1 MIGFWN
7 LKKNFTKNMDMNLKL
22 EYIILIILALM
33 FYFYSLKDDL
43 DKKKNKKFIKKNLKV
58 GSKILTE
65 SKIIGEVIEVNTT
78 DCLIISGKDEKYSYF
93 LIETDSIEKILEI

>member
-1 MIGFWN
+1 
-7 LKKNFTKNMDMNLKL
+7 MDMNLKL

-33 FYFYSLKDDL
+33 FYFYSLKNDL
-43 DKKKNKKFIKKNLKV
+43 DKIKNKKFIKKNLKV

-65 SKIIGEVIEVNTT
+65 SKIIGEVIELSTT

-93 LIETDSIEKILEI
+93 LIETDSVEKILEI

>member
-1 MIGFWN
+1 
-7 LKKNFTKNMDMNLKL
+7 MDMNLKL

-65 SKIIGEVIEVNTT
+65 SKIIGDVIELNIS
-78 DCLIISGKDEKYSYF
+78 DCLIITGKDEKYSYL

>member
-1 MIGFWN
+1 
-7 LKKNFTKNMDMNLKL
+7 MDMNIKL

-65 SKIIGEVIEVNTT
+65 SKIIGEVIELNTR
-78 DCLIISGKDEKYSYF
+78 DCLIISGKNEKYSYF

>member
-1 MIGFWN
+1 
-7 LKKNFTKNMDMNLKL
+7 MDMNLKL

-58 GSKILTE
+58 GSKVLTE
-65 SKIIGEVIEVNTT
+65 SKIIGEVIELNIS
-78 DCLIISGKDEKYSYF
+78 DCLIITGKDEKYSYL

>member
-1 MIGFWN
+1 
-7 LKKNFTKNMDMNLKL
+7 MDMNLKL

-43 DKKKNKKFIKKNLKV
+43 ENKKNKKFVRRNLKV
-58 GSKILTE
+58 GSKIITE
-65 SKIIGEVIEVNTT
+65 SKIIGEVIEFNKT
-78 DCLIISGKDEKYSYF
+78 DCLIISGSEEKNSYL

>member
-1 MIGFWN
+1 
-7 LKKNFTKNMDMNLKL
+7 MDMNLKL

-65 SKIIGEVIEVNTT
+65 SKIIGEVIELNIS
-78 DCLIISGKDEKYSYF
+78 DCLIITGKDEKYSYL

>member
-1 MIGFWN
+1 
-7 LKKNFTKNMDMNLKL
+7 MNLKL

-65 SKIIGEVIEVNTT
+65 SKIIGEVVELNIS
-78 DCLIISGKDEKYSYF
+78 DCFIITGKDEKYSYL

>member
-1 MIGFWN
+1 
-7 LKKNFTKNMDMNLKL
+7 MNLKL

-43 DKKKNKKFIKKNLKV
+43 ENKKNKKFVRRNLKV
-58 GSKILTE
+58 GSKIITE
-65 SKIIGEVIEVNTT
+65 SKIIGEVIEFNKT
-78 DCLIISGKDEKYSYF
+78 DCLIISGSEEKNSYL

>member
-1 MIGFWN
+1 
-7 LKKNFTKNMDMNLKL
+7 MDMNLKL

-43 DKKKNKKFIKKNLKV
+43 NKKKNKKFIKKNLKV

-65 SKIIGEVIEVNTT
+65 SKIIGEVIELNIS
-78 DCLIISGKDEKYSYF
+78 DCLIITGKDEKYSYL

>member
-1 MIGFWN
+1 
-7 LKKNFTKNMDMNLKL
+7 MDMNLKL

-43 DKKKNKKFIKKNLKV
+43 VKKKNKKFVRENLKV

-65 SKIIGEVIEVNTT
+65 SKIIGEVIELSTT
-78 DCLIISGKDEKYSYF
+78 DCLIISGNEEKNSY
-93 LIETDSIEKILEI
+93 LLLETDSIEKILEI

>member
-1 MIGFWN
+1 
-7 LKKNFTKNMDMNLKL
+7 MNLKL

-65 SKIIGEVIEVNTT
+65 SKIIGEVIELNIS
-78 DCLIISGKDEKYSYF
+78 DCLIITGKDEKHSYL